1 MDFNNFISYMD
12 LEDCHFIVP
21 KNYLRLG
28 DSNSIGRYFPKGSH
42 KAKACK
48 DIIELIS
55 TASAVLF

>member
-1 MDFNNFISYMD
+1 MD